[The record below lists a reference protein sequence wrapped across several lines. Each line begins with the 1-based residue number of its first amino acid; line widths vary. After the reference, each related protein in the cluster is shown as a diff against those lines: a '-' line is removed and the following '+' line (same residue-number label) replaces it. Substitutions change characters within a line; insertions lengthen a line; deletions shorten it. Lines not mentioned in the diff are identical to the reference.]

1 MHNLVC
7 LTLYPYFFVIC
18 ELFSVLLYFC
28 PFCLIHRKIK
38 SFNSNLHLLLV
49 IHARDSQHSLGN
61 EEVVTRVG
69 ILAQKSH
76 VVVFGVERAHELVE
90 DVVITFDLK
99 LEGNTRL
106 FQKVSLDI
114 GGGDL
119 ACRAKV
125 NTNELTLKRK

>member
-1 MHNLVC
+1 MNNQ
-7 LTLYPYFFVIC
+7 
-18 ELFSVLLYFC
+18 LLSRQRHWHI
-28 PFCLIHRKIK
+28 LIY
-38 SFNSNLHLLLV
+38 LHLLFV
-49 IHARDSQHSLGN
+49 IHARDSQDSLSD
-61 EEVVTRVG
+61 EEEVTRVG
-69 ILAQKSH
+69 ILVQKSH

-119 ACRAKV
+119 VGRAEV
-125 NTNELTLKRK
+125 DTDELTLKSN

>member
-1 MHNLVC
+1 MIYLH
-7 LTLYPYFFVIC
+7 F
-18 ELFSVLLYFC
+18 LF
-28 PFCLIHRKIK
+28 
-38 SFNSNLHLLLV
+38 V
-49 IHARDSQHSLGN
+49 IHARDSQHSLSDK
-61 EEVVTRVG
+61 EVVTRVG

-119 ACRAKV
+119 VGGSKV
-125 NTNELTLKRK
+125 DTDELTLKSN